1 MSVRASLNKM
11 TDGAME
17 VDLPGVG
24 RSSAIVLQRGDHLRA
39 YLNVCP
45 HAGRLLSWAPGRFL
59 FDDRDNLV
67 CPAHGATFDLFSGE
81 CLTGPC
87 PGSSLREIPAEVDG
101 DDVILTWE
109 GAD

>member
-1 MSVRASLNKM
+1 MK
-11 TDGAME
+11 DGAME

-24 RSSAIVLQRGDHLRA
+24 RPSAIVLQRGDHLRA

-45 HAGRLLSWAPGRFL
+45 HAGRSLSWAPGRFL

-87 PGSSLREIPAEVDG
+87 PGASLREIAIAREG
-101 DDVILTWE
+101 DDAVLEWKN
-109 GAD
+109 DLS